1 MAALLFIVSG
11 DESRTYTYVKR
22 ALAKER
28 IDVIIDRRNGD
39 RRRRDVAKDLETS
52 GWALVR
58 R

>member
-1 MAALLFIVSG
+1 VAALLFIVSR

>member
-1 MAALLFIVSG
+1 MAALLFIVSR

>member
-1 MAALLFIVSG
+1 MAALPFIVSR

>member
-1 MAALLFIVSG
+1 MAALLFIVSR
-11 DESRTYTYVKR
+11 DESRTYTYVKH

>member
-1 MAALLFIVSG
+1 MAALPLIVSR

>member
-1 MAALLFIVSG
+1 MSR